1 MPNAEPPEHPEL
13 ADVGRLA
20 RRLLDRAVRTARTE
34 DQPLRRLLLDH
45 LGPDAAALPTVSAAW
60 PSYEHVNVQVGLEAW
75 LAAGRGRA
83 HEVFGITGIGMMRH
97 MEIVGIGD
105 FLQPPNHGPF
115 GSASFGG
122 VMTVAVASGP
132 HGQTHPCVSHGI
144 YLVDDAGARLAIVLQ
159 PVSRGPNPEVVL
171 QITGA
176 EQDRI
181 QAILG
186 EIQTLASERSVFRGQ
201 VISVGPEVFGPGPKE
216 AFGGRPVPMSFL
228 ERPSVGR
235 DQIVLPA
242 EVLDTIERQVLGV
255 GRHSGRLLA
264 SGQHL
269 KRGVLLHGAPGTGK
283 THTVGYL
290 LGQLPTS
297 TVIILS
303 GRALSRIREACSV
316 ARSLQPAIIVVEDVD
331 LIAEQREARPGEQP
345 LLFQLLNEMDGL
357 NSGADVTFLLTTNR
371 ADLLEPA
378 LAARPG
384 RVDLAAELPL
394 PDADA
399 RRQLIRLY
407 QGHLVLDLT
416 RPEAVIERTE
426 GVTAAFLKEL
436 LRKAALLACED
447 DDSDSDGPIR
457 VTDAHLDAALDQLL
471 DSGNQLTRVLLGGEQ
486 PRAAGHAASGR
497 LWPVAHGR
505 ALPPLRTVASA
516 KGQVPNDPE
525 RYRTSQAAGPDRAI
539 RSQSPAVLLLARP
552 GQAGVPVLQSGFVT

>member
-1 MPNAEPPEHPEL
+1 MVISGLPDRYVVTSRTADHPEF

-20 RRLLDRAVRTARTE
+20 RRLVDRAVRTARTE

-45 LGPDAAALPTVSAAW
+45 LGPEAVTLPTVSATW

-75 LAAGRGRA
+75 LEAGRERT

-97 MEIVGIGD
+97 LEIVGIGD
-105 FLQPPNHGPF
+105 FLQSHDNGPF
-115 GSASFGG
+115 GSANFGG
-122 VMTVAVASGP
+122 VMTIAVPSGP
-132 HGQTHPCVSHGI
+132 DGQTHPCVSHGI
-144 YLVDDAGARLAIVLQ
+144 YLVDDGGARLAIVLQ
-159 PVSRGPNPEVVL
+159 PVSRGPSPEVVL

-176 EQDRI
+176 AQDRI
-181 QAILG
+181 QATLG
-186 EIQTLASERSVFRGQ
+186 EVQALASERSVFRGQ
-201 VISVGPEVFGPGPKE
+201 VISFGPEVFGPG
-216 AFGGRPVPMSFL
+216 RQVPMNFL

-235 DQIVLPA
+235 DQIVLPD
-242 EVLDTIERQVLGV
+242 EVLDNIERQVLGV

-290 LGQLPTS
+290 LGQLPGA
-297 TVIILS
+297 TVIVIS
-303 GRALSRIREACSV
+303 GRALGRIREACSV
-316 ARSLQPAIIVVEDVD
+316 ARSLQPAIVVVEDVD
-331 LIAEQREARPGEQP
+331 LIAEQREARPGEHP

-357 NSGADVTFLLTTNR
+357 NSAADVTFLLTTNR

-407 QGHLVLDLT
+407 QGNLVLDLA
-416 RPEAVIERTE
+416 RPETVIERTE

-436 LRKAALLACED
+436 LRKAALLSCED
-447 DDSDSDGPIR
+447 DPTDGPIR

-471 DSGNQLTRVLLGGEQ
+471 DTRNQLTRILLGGES
-486 PRAAGHAASGR
+486 PR
-497 LWPVAHGR
+497 P
-505 ALPPLRTVASA
+505 
-516 KGQVPNDPE
+516 KPE
-525 RYRTSQAAGPDRAI
+525 
-539 RSQSPAVLLLARP
+539 PAR
-552 GQAGVPVLQSGFVT
+552 

>member
-1 MPNAEPPEHPEL
+1 MVNSGPSDPPEL

-20 RRLLDRAVRTARTE
+20 RRLVDRAVRTARTE
-34 DQPLRRLLLDH
+34 DQPLRRLLLDF
-45 LGPDAAALPTVSAAW
+45 LGPDAATLPTVSATW

-75 LAAGRGRA
+75 LEAGPERA

-97 MEIVGIGD
+97 MEIVGIGE
-105 FLQPPNHGPF
+105 FLQPPNQGPF

-122 VMTVAVASGP
+122 VMTTAVASGP
-132 HGQTHPCVSHGI
+132 DGQTHPCVSHGI
-144 YLVDDAGARLAIVLQ
+144 YLVDDAGARLVMVLQ

-201 VISVGPEVFGPGPKE
+201 VISVGAEVFGPGPKE
-216 AFGGRPVPMSFL
+216 AFGGRSAPLSFL
-228 ERPSVGR
+228 ERPAVAR
-235 DQIVLPA
+235 DQIVLPDD
-242 EVLDTIERQVLGV
+242 VLDNIERQVLGV

-290 LGQLPTS
+290 LGQLPEA

-303 GRALSRIREACSV
+303 GRALGRIREACSV

-331 LIAEQREARPGEQP
+331 LIAEQRDARPGEQP

-407 QGHLVLDLT
+407 QGNLVLDLT
-416 RPEAVIERTE
+416 HPETDHRAHRRRHRRLPQGTPPQGRPP
-426 GVTAAFLKEL
+426 L
-436 LRKAALLACED
+436 LRSRPRRRPRRPHPRHRHPPGRRPRPAPRQPQPANPHPPRRRAPPPQARAPPAQVRPPPPQETPQETRPRPLA
-447 DDSDSDGPIR
+447 
-457 VTDAHLDAALDQLL
+457 
-471 DSGNQLTRVLLGGEQ
+471 QLTGSCS
-486 PRAAGHAASGR
+486 PSGR
-497 LWPVAHGR
+497 RG
-505 ALPPLRTVASA
+505 
-516 KGQVPNDPE
+516 
-525 RYRTSQAAGPDRAI
+525 AI
-539 RSQSPAVLLLARP
+539 MARCRGGVKSPRS
-552 GQAGVPVLQSGFVT
+552 